1 MLSSSE
7 KPMPAESSDDL
18 CAPSFIHKGHFWPFS
33 MSRKVSVVKDVQ
45 RTLYY
50 ASTVPA
56 LSLQLNADL
65 LRHRVRSRHAVLSLC
80 LRPVPECNASR
91 KMKESLA
98 GTEPVRSVDRGLLHQ
113 HDQSLS
119 NFNLA
124 LPLHC
129 SARTHPLILDCP
141 SCRKPRLLY
150 WTQWASA
157 TQQSLSGS
165 DVTPALWNSG
175 SIIGI
180 SMVRSRMKREVG
192 GRA

>member
-1 MLSSSE
+1 MRSHGVMLSIS
-7 KPMPAESSDDL
+7 
-18 CAPSFIHKGHFWPFS
+18 CVCSFIAMNTGLP
-33 MSRKVSVVKDVQ
+33 
-45 RTLYY
+45 
-50 ASTVPA
+50 
-56 LSLQLNADL
+56 
-65 LRHRVRSRHAVLSLC
+65 RHRVRSRHTVFSLW
-80 LRPVPECNASR
+80 LRPVMNARSR
-91 KMKESLA
+91 KMKASLA
-98 GTEPVRSVDRGLLHQ
+98 GTERVGSVDRGLLHQ

-150 WTQWASA
+150 WMQWASA

-165 DVTPALWNSG
+165 DVTPALLNTR

-180 SMVRSRMKREVG
+180 SMVRSRMKRELG
-192 GRA
+192 DRA